1 MTLSLTRRV
10 VAVLVPANVQHI
22 RWPLCLPASTCSRP
36 PCAGGKARQQGFQC
50 RDRDDR
56 QLPFVTSTRDDS
68 VRVDSTRPASPCVL
82 SASRSRSRQ
91 RRRWSRGV
99 QRTYMIGPPG
109 CGSGRKRRKTEKKRQ
124 EKSKTTCTVQK
135 RTECPTRVC
144 VSLQT
149 ALGHKGSLPHA
160 QTWRPAPERAGTP
173 IGSACGP
180 VHCG

>member
-91 RRRWSRGV
+91 RRWTSVESRCPAHLHDWAARVWIRQKKKEDRKKKNKKRTRRHAQYRSAQSV
-99 QRTYMIGPPG
+99 QPG
-109 CGSGRKRRKTEKKRQ
+109 CVYLSRRRWDIRAHSLMRRPGGQ
-124 EKSKTTCTVQK
+124 LLSV
-135 RTECPTRVC
+135 RV
-144 VSLQT
+144 
-149 ALGHKGSLPHA
+149 
-160 QTWRPAPERAGTP
+160 RR
-173 IGSACGP
+173 
-180 VHCG
+180 